1 MVTLLGA
8 VWHPRL
14 AGNIFDAT
22 DAPTLGRTEKQLT
35 GGLIAPYAT
44 PRARRRTHHPRSYR
58 LRRLGPSLVDRNRA
72 TSSTATK
79 SRHDPSLALPA
90 TQTRCFADH
99 RQAVGVLHDVGGAE
113 HIWLA
118 TDSHLREW
126 NPCQPLMI
134 SRRVADYPDP
144 LTGCSSVR
152 RSSVTRAFTH
162 LLTPPPLLSYP
173 LLAPQQTSLGPSKI
187 ANLPT
192 PTTGQN
198 AV

>member
-1 MVTLLGA
+1 MRPHARAGA
-8 VWHPRL
+8 LTTPVVIGC
-14 AGNIFDAT
+14 AGSVH
-22 DAPTLGRTEKQLT
+22 
-35 GGLIAPYAT
+35 
-44 PRARRRTHHPRSYR
+44 RRTSVRTAR
-58 LRRLGPSLVDRNRA
+58 ALLVDRNRA
-72 TSSTATK
+72 TSPTATK

-162 LLTPPPLLSYP
+162 LLTPPSLLSYP
-173 LLAPQQTSLGPSKI
+173 LLAPQQTSLGPSKL
-187 ANLPT
+187 ANFPT